1 MTKTCSEYPCQL
13 YDHADVR
20 DSFITHLNQR
30 ADMRKTKEIGIE
42 AYTAEQK
49 EKVRFMAGRLRE
61 IAGRHGIE
69 LKLRNKT
76 R

>member
-1 MTKTCSEYPCQL
+1 MKK
-13 YDHADVR
+13 A
-20 DSFITHLNQR
+20 
-30 ADMRKTKEIGIE
+30 KEIGIA

-61 IAGRHGIE
+61 MAGRHGIE
-69 LKLRNKT
+69 LRLRKKT